1 LENVTILLAL
11 TGGFLAFISPCCLP
25 LYPSFIS
32 YITGVSIGE
41 LKGDNG
47 KGFQKTVLL
56 HSISFSIGFSII
68 YYVLGFSFSKIG
80 TAFMEYQDLI
90 RMLGGVFL
98 VFMGLFLT
106 GLFVPKFMLREFRFH
121 HNKKSATLWN
131 SLLVG
136 IFFAAGWTP
145 CVGPIF
151 GSIMYANVMNPA
163 QTFINITAYSLGFC
177 IPFIIMG
184 LFIVKVKIFL
194 KYSSLLMKIGG
205 YVMIIIGLMLYF
217 DKMVY
222 FAIWGSNVQYYLEGL
237 FS

>member
-1 LENVTILLAL
+1 MENVTILLAFF
-11 TGGFLAFISPCCLP
+11 GGFLAFVSPCCLP

-32 YITGVSIGE
+32 YITGVSVGE
-41 LKGDNG
+41 LNNNR

-56 HSISFSIGFSII
+56 HSFAFSIGFSII
-68 YYVLGFSFSKIG
+68 YYVLGFSFSRIG
-80 TAFMEYQDLI
+80 SAFMEYQDLI

-106 GLFVPKFMLREFRFH
+106 GLFVPRFMFREFRFH
-121 HNKKSATLWN
+121 FNKKRTNLLN

-151 GSIMYANVMNPA
+151 GSIMYTNMINPA
-163 QTFINITAYSLGFC
+163 QTFLNITAYSLGFC
-177 IPFIIMG
+177 LPFIIMG
-184 LFIVKVKIFL
+184 LFISKVRAFL
-194 KYSSLLMKIGG
+194 KYSAVLMKIGG
-205 YVMIIIGLMLYF
+205 YVIIVIGLMLYF

-222 FAIWGSNVQYYLEGL
+222 FAIWGSNLQYFLQDL
-237 FS
+237 LK

>member
-1 LENVTILLAL
+1 MEDVTILLAL

-32 YITGVSIGE
+32 YITGISIGE
-41 LKGDNG
+41 LKKNNG

-80 TAFMEYQDLI
+80 TIFVDYQDLI

-106 GLFVPKFMLREFRFH
+106 GLFVPKFMLREFRFQY
-121 HNKKSATLWN
+121 NKRNATLLN

-136 IFFAAGWTP
+136 IFFAMLIAL
-145 CVGPIF
+145 
-151 GSIMYANVMNPA
+151 NVMINPN
-163 QTFINITAYSLGFC
+163 TSLNMCPESPNNDKEPEINPPKTSITKKKAVNTIAIFSDFSIVLSYISC
-177 IPFIIMG
+177 I
-184 LFIVKVKIFL
+184 
-194 KYSSLLMKIGG
+194 
-205 YVMIIIGLMLYF
+205 
-217 DKMVY
+217 
-222 FAIWGSNVQYYLEGL
+222 W
-237 FS
+237 